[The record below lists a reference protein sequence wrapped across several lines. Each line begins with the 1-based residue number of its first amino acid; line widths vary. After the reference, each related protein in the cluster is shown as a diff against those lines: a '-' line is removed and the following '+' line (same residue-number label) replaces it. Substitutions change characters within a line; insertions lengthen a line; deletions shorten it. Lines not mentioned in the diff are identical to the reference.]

1 MPNGGGDDYTTG
13 VFGHFLVD
21 DGDDVPGETIE
32 LTFTIRSDDGSALH
46 IFGDSFTEKGG
57 NASGTL
63 VDIDGDVMLVGDFF
77 TGNTDVLG
85 LIELTEGVHSFEGY
99 HFEGGGGDYFDIW
112 FAAGN
117 QLAGFNSNV
126 LSAEHQRRTSDPAN
140 VRPGTGSRTLQ
151 PGTGVPGSAE
161 PARTDP
167 PSPG

>member
-1 MPNGGGDDYTTG
+1 M
-13 VFGHFLVD
+13 FGHFLVD

-99 HFEGGGGDYFDIW
+99 HFEGGSGDYFDVW

-117 QLAGFNSNV
+117 ELAGFNSKFYP
-126 LSAEHQRRTSDPAN
+126 LSISATPKPAN
-140 VRPGTGSRTLQ
+140 VGLEL
-151 PGTGVPGSAE
+151 VPE
-161 PARTDP
+161 PSSLALACLGLLSLLGLTRRRQ
-167 PSPG
+167 G